1 MVLGILW
8 VNSGTGQQS
17 SSRDLTAPAGAARER
32 PDIVARETVD
42 YAAVAPQ
49 RRPLGA
55 ADADPNAPVLNP
67 AAGVPGPE
75 GQIVPAM
82 QPGAALSG
90 TSAARP
96 TLAAQARRSTLI
108 AYGGRDL
115 GREAGPPTAAGA
127 AGEAHDNAAGAP
139 ESGEGRAPN
148 QQIGSASCRERE
160 VQDG

>member
-1 MVLGILW
+1 MVAR
-8 VNSGTGQQS
+8 GTG
-17 SSRDLTAPAGAARER
+17 
-32 PDIVARETVD
+32 D

-75 GQIVPAM
+75 GHIVPAM

-96 TLAAQARRSTLI
+96 TLAEQTRRSTLI
-108 AYGGRDL
+108 AYGGRGL
-115 GREAGPPTAAGA
+115 GR
-127 AGEAHDNAAGAP
+127 AAGAP
-139 ESGEGRAPN
+139 TTAGAAIDVPHQPAAAP
-148 QQIGSASCRERE
+148 QPGQRREPHAPK
-160 VQDG
+160 Q

>member
-1 MVLGILW
+1 MVVVIYL
-8 VNSGTGQQS
+8 VNAGTGQHS
-17 SSRDLTAPAGAARER
+17 ATRDLTSPAGASRER
-32 PDIVARETVD
+32 PAIVARETVD

-96 TLAAQARRSTLI
+96 TLAAQARRSPLL
-108 AYGGRDL
+108 ASGGRDL
-115 GREAGPPTAAGA
+115 GREAGAPTAAGD
-127 AGEAHDNAAGAP
+127 AGHEPDNADRTSVVVGK
-139 ESGEGRAPN
+139 SG
-148 QQIGSASCRERE
+148 SVS
-160 VQDG
+160 